1 MELSKRLQAVADLVT
16 KGLTVADIGCDHGY
30 VSIYLV
36 EQKISPQVIAMDVNK
51 GPLERAREHIVQYG
65 LSDYIDTRLSDGA
78 KALEDNEA
86 EALICAGMGG
96 RLTIH
101 ILESE
106 LTKIKKMKE
115 CILQPQS
122 EVGFVRKRLREL
134 EFSIVEENMVQE
146 DGKYYPMM
154 KVIPVPATRKEPV
167 RSKENDFEVRDK
179 FGGLLLQSK
188 NQTLFSYL
196 KKEQEKF
203 RTIKEQLIS
212 LSEENEAR
220 TKRVEEV
227 EKELNLIEQAF
238 SYYQ

>member
-30 VSIYLV
+30 VSIYLI
-36 EQKISPQVIAMDVNK
+36 EQKISPKVIAMDVNK
-51 GPLERAREHIVQYG
+51 GPLERAREHIAQYG

-78 KALEDNEA
+78 KALADEEA

-106 LTKIKKMKE
+106 LTKIRKMKE

-122 EVGFVRKRLREL
+122 EIGFVRKRLRKL
-134 EFSIVEENMVQE
+134 EFSIVEENMVEE

-154 KVIPVPATRKEPV
+154 KVVPMSVQKT
-167 RSKENDFEVRDK
+167 ENLEVEDK
-179 FGGLLLQSK
+179 FGKILLQNK
-188 NQTLFSYL
+188 NAVLLEYL

-203 RTIKEQLIS
+203 RIIKKQLVS